1 MIRLVIALSLRY
13 KVSLNNW
20 CITVTPQKI
29 VVFSLLFF
37 FLTLAY
43 LFLMSSDPNP
53 DIRRIVLSNIAPSV
67 KTLPS
72 ILARTRDVRDSV
84 RKTAYTVMGE
94 KIHIKA
100 LSIANRV
107 RLLHDGL
114 TDRSGTHII
123 CLVCMVRV
131 CCSCTLKNSIVL
143 HTTKLDT
150 CIVKSLKFV
159 VAQFSWIQLA
169 SLTNKFTSSTNCEI
183 QTIQYWF
190 INQTSK
196 PTKFCSLELKKR

>member
-1 MIRLVIALSLRY
+1 MHYTNPRKNYSIFNAG
-13 KVSLNNW
+13 
-20 CITVTPQKI
+20 
-29 VVFSLLFF
+29 FF
-37 FLTLAY
+37 FATLAY

-67 KTLPS
+67 KTLPAV
-72 ILARTRDVRDSV
+72 LARTRDVRDSV

-123 CLVCMVRV
+123 IC
-131 CCSCTLKNSIVL
+131 
-143 HTTKLDT
+143 
-150 CIVKSLKFV
+150 
-159 VAQFSWIQLA
+159 
-169 SLTNKFTSSTNCEI
+169 
-183 QTIQYWF
+183 
-190 INQTSK
+190 
-196 PTKFCSLELKKR
+196 

>member
-1 MIRLVIALSLRY
+1 M
-13 KVSLNNW
+13 
-20 CITVTPQKI
+20 
-29 VVFSLLFF
+29 LFF
-37 FLTLAY
+37 FLSLAY

-123 CLVCMVRV
+123 ICLVCMVRV

-143 HTTKLDT
+143 HTTKLD
-150 CIVKSLKFV
+150 IVKWLKFV
-159 VAQFSWIQLA
+159 VAQFSWIQLV
-169 SLTNKFTSSTNCEI
+169 SLTNKFTSSTIEMWNTEYTVLI
-183 QTIQYWF
+183 H
-190 INQTSK
+190 K
-196 PTKFCSLELKKR
+196 PN

>member
-1 MIRLVIALSLRY
+1 MIQLVIALSLRY

-20 CITVTPQKI
+20 CITVTLQKI
-29 VVFSLLFF
+29 VVFSMLFF
-37 FLTLAY
+37 FSTLAY

-169 SLTNKFTSSTNCEI
+169 PLTNKLTSSTNCEI

-196 PTKFCSLELKKR
+196 PTKVCSLELKKR